1 MICLMLTTYLM
12 SLTSLTPPPKLP
24 KCDSFNFEPVFDS
37 EGLPMFDPS
46 SIRHPNSTEWLPSN
60 HVGEYISARLCLP
73 LEATVRS
80 RLKSEC
86 PKPALPD
93 KITLVPSI
101 DQPLLTFFSKF
112 GKDPR
117 RGVEKAWST
126 CQDKLLDIVGPLAR
140 IFDMAES
147 ARLDG
152 SDLSAEDISMW
163 VQRAFCLLGNANAAI
178 THERRKGL
186 LIKLDPKLANLAPMD
201 PGSKANGLLF
211 GENLVRDIS
220 RFVSTFAS
228 LDKAQQSIKKTFAP
242 RVFGRAGRG
251 RGRSSGRPYN
261 QGSKSSYD
269 NTQEYKPRFYPQRG
283 RGFRGRGR
291 QGYRNSNS
299 NQPDGKSHFHRDR
312 LSLTKTSHSNF
323 SLRLYRLFKLH
334 FSSSKEEQEVTHC
347 HKPEMVQPLC
357 GVSSFQNGDDPSS
370 KGHPSPPRLDGSL
383 GSPRRLSHCSYPP
396 VSLEVS
402 PIPVVRYDLLFHI
415 SPVWSLLGTVV
426 LHETAEASGRLS
438 SLSWYPSH
446 NLLGRYPSSEF
457 RQAESP
463 HRSSDHSVSS
473 FGLRISGKPR
483 EIFSGPFSEHGIS
496 GLPSGF
502 GGGVVTPPPFQDFQ
516 NQSGNRL
523 GASSFCHL
531 PQISGQDCRSS
542 FFFYSGNISGPPALP
557 GPSTL
562 EDQASSPRSSLLRRH
577 RSRPRVPH
585 RIAMVDR
592 PFRCVERA
600 HYLRHIPRSCVGIRC
615 QSIGLGRPMWSNLDW
630 RSMVKRGVQT
640 AHKLFRDACW
650 LLCNQKSFQR
660 QDPLFHTLT
669 HGQCFCG
676 SLHKSSRRH
685 KVQTPGGLSENV
697 VRGDIDAMVFC
708 ESFVYAVL
716 QENSDDTSSADG

>member
-1 MICLMLTTYLM
+1 MEHESSSEENSSSVDNGSLKQDLHRFINTSVEQAMEVSMKRLSKNMENSMVSMLSKVLAHSAGDSRKRKVDHSASVHKSKKSAMVSESPSLMDEDSVPHRPPTKEGFVGSEGKKKQKSKHTESPTKKLMISTILDTDDDMPDADDLF
-12 SLTSLTPPPKLP
+12 
-24 KCDSFNFEPVFDS
+24 DIFDFNFEPVFDS

-46 SIRHPNSTEWLPSN
+46 SIRHPNSTEWLPSH
-60 HVGEYISARLCLP
+60 HVGEYISARLRLP

-93 KITLVPSI
+93 KITLVPTI

-117 RGVEKAWST
+117 RGVDKAWST

-261 QGSKSSYD
+261 QGSKTSYD

-299 NQPDGKSHFHRDR
+299 NQPEDANPDILFLTETWLHEHSEPDLVQTLPQGYQIFRHDR
-312 LSLTKTSHSNF
+312 KTGIGGGLAVIHKIGYKITSTPACVPDSECLPFTIKLSPTNRFSGMLIYRPPGTQGQFLSNLAPIVANLALSSANF
-323 SLRLYRLFKLH
+323 TLLGDLNTHLDDPNDSNAREL
-334 FSSSKEEQEVTHC
+334 SSSLGALELQQLVLGPTH
-347 HKPEMVQPLC
+347 Q
-357 GVSSFQNGDDPSS
+357 
-370 KGHPSPPRLDGSL
+370 KGHLLDPIFSNCPNLQVGNPSPLPWTDHFL
-383 GSPRRLSHCSYPP
+383 
-396 VSLEVS
+396 
-402 PIPVVRYDLLFHI
+402 IPLTWTLPNHPLPKPKTVQKSRN
-415 SPVWSLLGTVV
+415 WS
-426 LHETAEASGRLS
+426 
-438 SLSWYPSH
+438 
-446 NLLGRYPSSEF
+446 
-457 RQAESP
+457 
-463 HRSSDHSVSS
+463 
-473 FGLRISGKPR
+473 K
-483 EIFSGPFSEHGIS
+483 
-496 GLPSGF
+496 
-502 GGGVVTPPPFQDFQ
+502 
-516 NQSGNRL
+516 
-523 GASSFCHL
+523 L
-531 PQISGQDCRSS
+531 PQPQ
-542 FFFYSGNISGPPALP
+542 
-557 GPSTL
+557 
-562 EDQASSPRSSLLRRH
+562 
-577 RSRPRVPH
+577 
-585 RIAMVDR
+585 
-592 PFRCVERA
+592 
-600 HYLRHIPRSCVGIRC
+600 
-615 QSIGLGRPMWSNLDW
+615 
-630 RSMVKRGVQT
+630 
-640 AHKLFRDACW
+640 
-650 LLCNQKSFQR
+650 
-660 QDPLFHTLT
+660 
-669 HGQCFCG
+669 
-676 SLHKSSRRH
+676 
-685 KVQTPGGLSENV
+685 
-697 VRGDIDAMVFC
+697 
-708 ESFVYAVL
+708 
-716 QENSDDTSSADG
+716 

>member
-1 MICLMLTTYLM
+1 MICLMLTTYLI
-12 SLTSLTPPPKLP
+12 SLTSLTPPPPKLP

-46 SIRHPNSTEWLPSN
+46 SIRHPNSTEWLPSH
-60 HVGEYISARLCLP
+60 HVGEYISARLRLP

-86 PKPALPD
+86 LKPALPD
-93 KITLVPSI
+93 KITLVPTI

-117 RGVEKAWST
+117 RGVDKAWST

-261 QGSKSSYD
+261 QGSKNSYD

-299 NQPDGKSHFHRDR
+299 NQP
-312 LSLTKTSHSNF
+312 
-323 SLRLYRLFKLH
+323 
-334 FSSSKEEQEVTHC
+334 EEQEITHC

-370 KGHPSPPRLDGSL
+370 EGHPSPPRLDGSF
-383 GSPRRLSHCSYPP
+383 GSPRRLSHSSNSP

-402 PIPVVRYDLLFHI
+402 PIPMVRC
-415 SPVWSLLGTVV
+415 
-426 LHETAEASGRLS
+426 A
-438 SLSWYPSH
+438 
-446 NLLGRYPSSEF
+446 
-457 RQAESP
+457 
-463 HRSSDHSVSS
+463 
-473 FGLRISGKPR
+473 
-483 EIFSGPFSEHGIS
+483 
-496 GLPSGF
+496 
-502 GGGVVTPPPFQDFQ
+502 
-516 NQSGNRL
+516 
-523 GASSFCHL
+523 
-531 PQISGQDCRSS
+531 
-542 FFFYSGNISGPPALP
+542 
-557 GPSTL
+557 
-562 EDQASSPRSSLLRRH
+562 
-577 RSRPRVPH
+577 VP
-585 RIAMVDR
+585 D
-592 PFRCVERA
+592 
-600 HYLRHIPRSCVGIRC
+600 S
-615 QSIGLGRPMWSNLDW
+615 
-630 RSMVKRGVQT
+630 QT
-640 AHKLFRDACW
+640 HKD
-650 LLCNQKSFQR
+650 
-660 QDPLFHTLT
+660 
-669 HGQCFCG
+669 
-676 SLHKSSRRH
+676 
-685 KVQTPGGLSENV
+685 
-697 VRGDIDAMVFC
+697 
-708 ESFVYAVL
+708 
-716 QENSDDTSSADG
+716 